1 MGKDIGGRMKKC
13 FLICFFLVVFL
24 ISCSQEIEKEC
35 NLVIVKQTSADV
47 YWNESTLSGGNDC
60 LLGTKRLE
68 VSVERDA
75 EYWIDFSFYRNAE
88 LQQTVSMKLVADH
101 NMNAIKI
108 VETDSGFFCM
118 VSKN

>member
-1 MGKDIGGRMKKC
+1 MKNC

-24 ISCSQEIEKEC
+24 ISCSQELEKEC

-47 YWNESTLSGGNDC
+47 YWNESTLSNGNDC

-68 VSVERDA
+68 VPVERDA

-101 NMNAIKI
+101 NTNAISI
-108 VETDSGFFCM
+108 VETDYGFFCM